1 MKTQPTLAP
10 FSELLRAMRWGRAEA
25 YDKVHRG
32 QLPIKVHRIGT
43 RYYVDEAD
51 LAKLRAGVAK

>member
-25 YDKVHRG
+25 YDKVYRG
-32 QLPIKVHRIGT
+32 QLPIPIHRIGS
-43 RYYVDEAD
+43 RYFVDEAD
-51 LAKLRAGVAK
+51 LARLRKAVAK